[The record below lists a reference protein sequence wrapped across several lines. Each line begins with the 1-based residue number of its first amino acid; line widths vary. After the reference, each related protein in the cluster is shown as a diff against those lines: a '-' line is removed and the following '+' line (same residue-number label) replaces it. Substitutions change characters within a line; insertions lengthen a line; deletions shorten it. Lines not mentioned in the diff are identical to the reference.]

1 MSSKANGRAC
11 ARALGAV
18 GATLASNVRQ
28 GGHGEVRLPGLLDAL
43 LDPWPT
49 FQGGDALFPDPP
61 DSFGVPPSLH
71 RPTAN
76 EPPVG
81 SDLVLADLARVDLF
95 LMQEA
100 LYRLGAFY
108 LPCQVHARAFVRQVA
123 VSLRDT
129 GEAVTFQHG
138 TYPRGVVLAH
148 LIDAQHQGDMPAVL
162 AGEFGEQGVFGGAGA
177 TPLL

>member
-1 MSSKANGRAC
+1 LDIS
-11 ARALGAV
+11 AV
-18 GATLASNVRQ
+18 PTPGV
-28 GGHGEVRLPGLLDAL
+28 GLLNPSPADDDVVLGVLGEDGPNLEVAA
-43 LDPWPT
+43 
-49 FQGGDALFPDPP
+49 QGGDAPFPDAP

-108 LPCQVHARAFVRQVA
+108 LPCQVHARGILPRRQDR
-123 VSLRDT
+123 L
-129 GEAVTFQHG
+129 
-138 TYPRGVVLAH
+138 P
-148 LIDAQHQGDMPAVL
+148 
-162 AGEFGEQGVFGGAGA
+162 
-177 TPLL
+177 PLGHEDRP